1 MKKPSFETTMKLI
14 LVFTIIC
21 GLITVTFITMK
32 IADEANTAS
41 RLYTVTQNN
50 TTYTGNIIRGDDN
63 VKITD
68 KDGTMFILDA
78 AHGPISIRRS
88 DLGSYSID

>member
-14 LVFTIIC
+14 LAFTIIC
-21 GLITVTFITMK
+21 GLVTVTFITMK

-68 KDGTMFILDA
+68 KDGIMFVLDA

>member
-21 GLITVTFITMK
+21 GLVTVTFITMK

-50 TTYTGNIIRGDDN
+50 TTYTGNIIRGDDY

-68 KDGTMFILDA
+68 KDGTMFVLDA

-88 DLGSYSID
+88 DLGSDSID

>member
-14 LVFTIIC
+14 LAFTIIC

-50 TTYTGNIIRGDDN
+50 TTYTGNIIRGDDY

-68 KDGTMFILDA
+68 KDGTMFVLDA

>member
-14 LVFTIIC
+14 LAFTIIC
-21 GLITVTFITMK
+21 GLVTVTFITMK

-41 RLYTVTQNN
+41 GLYTVTQNN
-50 TTYTGNIIRGDDN
+50 TTYTGNIIRGDDY

>member
-1 MKKPSFETTMKLI
+1 MKKPSFLKIEILI

-21 GLITVTFITMK
+21 GLITIAFISMK
-32 IADEANTAS
+32 LADEVNTTARYYS
-41 RLYTVTQNN
+41 VTQNN
-50 TTYTGNIIRGDDN
+50 TTYTGNIIRGDDY

-68 KDGTMFILDA
+68 KEGTMFVLDA

-88 DLGSYSID
+88 DLGNDSID

>member
-14 LVFTIIC
+14 LAFTIIC

-68 KDGTMFILDA
+68 KDGTMFVLDA

>member
-1 MKKPSFETTMKLI
+1 MKKPSFLKIEILI

-21 GLITVTFITMK
+21 GLCTIAFISMK
-32 IADEANTAS
+32 LADEVNTTARCYS
-41 RLYTVTQNN
+41 VTQNN
-50 TTYTGNIIRGDDN
+50 TTYTGNIIRGDDY

-68 KDGTMFILDA
+68 KEGTMFILDA

-88 DLGSYSID
+88 DLGN

>member
-68 KDGTMFILDA
+68 KDGTMFVLDA
-78 AHGPISIRRS
+78 AHGPISNRRS

>member
-1 MKKPSFETTMKLI
+1 MKKPSFETTVTLT
-14 LVFTIIC
+14 LVFAIIC
-21 GLITVTFITMK
+21 GLITIAFVTK
-32 IADEANTAS
+32 RLADEVETAA
-41 RLYTVTQNN
+41 RFYTVTQNN
-50 TTYTGNIIRGDDN
+50 TSYTGNIIRGDDY

-68 KDGTMFILDA
+68 KDGTMFVLDA

>member
-14 LVFTIIC
+14 LAFTIIC
-21 GLITVTFITMK
+21 GLVTVTFITMK

-68 KDGTMFILDA
+68 KDGTMFVLDA

>member
-50 TTYTGNIIRGDDN
+50 TIYTGNIIRGDDN

-68 KDGTMFILDA
+68 KDGTMFVLDA

>member
-14 LVFTIIC
+14 LAFTIIC

-50 TTYTGNIIRGDDN
+50 TTYTGNIIRGDDY

>member
-1 MKKPSFETTMKLI
+1 MKLT

-21 GLITVTFITMK
+21 GLITIAFITK
-32 IADEANTAS
+32 KLADEVNTAD
-41 RLYTVTQNN
+41 RFYTVTQNN
-50 TTYTGNIIRGDDN
+50 TSYTGNIIRGDDY

-68 KDGTMFILDA
+68 KDGTMFVLDA

-88 DLGSYSID
+88 DLGNDSID